1 MKTENIL
8 HLIAAGERRTVE
20 YKRAWNELPG
30 NLFETVCAFLNRD
43 GGSIILGVE
52 DNGSIERGVNPETM
66 NQMCGNISNI
76 SNNPQRLF
84 PPFLL
89 NPEVSDVNGKKLI
102 IVEVPSSSQVH
113 RFGGKVYD
121 RSNDGDYEL
130 RTDAEISALYQR
142 KSTQYSENNIYPF
155 LRLEDLRQETIEK
168 ARNLIRGVRP
178 MHPWLELST
187 MDLFRQANL
196 YRRDL
201 TTGQEGFTLAA
212 LMLFGKTE
220 IIQSA
225 LPYYKIDAVLK
236 INDIDRYDD
245 RLTLFGNIIDSY
257 EELMKFIEKHLP
269 DPFYLD
275 GSQRISLREKIF
287 REIIVN
293 MLVHREYLN
302 PIPTNLE
309 ISTMGV
315 VAKNANRPLK
325 AGPVTLANSSSH
337 PKNPHVAN
345 FFVQMGWA
353 EHLGTG
359 IRNLY
364 KYVPQYTGRD
374 PLIDDEDVYKVEI
387 GLPLALQQK
396 IEQRNIQKNIQR
408 DIQKKLESLSLRLTQ
423 EQMSVAAII
432 GSDSSVTRVE
442 IGEQLGLS
450 DASVN
455 ACIIALKK
463 KGVLVRIGGKR
474 YGEWGLVISP
484 TTNENDKITKV

>member
-8 HLIAAGERRTVE
+8 HLISTGERRTVE
-20 YKRAWNELPG
+20 YKRAWTDLPG

-52 DNGSIERGVNPETM
+52 DNGSIERGVNPDTI

-142 KSTQYSENNIYPF
+142 KSTQYSENNIYPY
-155 LRLEDLRQETIEK
+155 LRLEDLRQETIER

-178 MHPWLELST
+178 IHPWLELSD

-212 LMLFGKTE
+212 L
-220 IIQSA
+220 I
-225 LPYYKIDAVLK
+225 
-236 INDIDRYDD
+236 
-245 RLTLFGNIIDSY
+245 
-257 EELMKFIEKHLP
+257 
-269 DPFYLD
+269 
-275 GSQRISLREKIF
+275 
-287 REIIVN
+287 
-293 MLVHREYLN
+293 
-302 PIPTNLE
+302 
-309 ISTMGV
+309 
-315 VAKNANRPLK
+315 
-325 AGPVTLANSSSH
+325 
-337 PKNPHVAN
+337 

-374 PLIDDEDVYKVEI
+374 PLIDDEDIYKVEI

-396 IEQRNIQKNIQR
+396 VQQRNTQKNIQK
-408 DIQKKLESLSLRLTQ
+408 DIQRKLESLSLRLTS

-432 GSDSSVTRVE
+432 GSDSSITRVE
-442 IGEQLGLS
+442 IGEQLGLP

-474 YGEWGLVISP
+474 YGKWGLVIAP
-484 TTNENDKITKV
+484 TINEDDKITKE